1 MSGLSPSRSTW
12 QVEEVRPDLAVADVE
27 NILSSYNRQW
37 HVANNKRSQS
47 QVSIGSREFADV
59 LLTEMHMAEIRGV
72 RDESTLDVGDGAYVG
87 VTHTFAGEVIVD
99 SERQR
104 LDESNV
110 QIWSSRKPISFVAE
124 NRVGFVNVLLPEK
137 CLHDRVPGFSGG
149 YAVIG
154 TDCPA
159 GQLMASHMMAV
170 SNAAKSHGDLD
181 ARCIAGAMADV
192 IANLIRCS
200 NLRVQPDRRLVQ
212 FAEIKVFIADNLKHP
227 ELSPKLIAQEF
238 GFSLRSLHHLFS
250 EQGESVMR
258 YVKDQRLEGAARDLL
273 DPVLSNLSVTEI
285 GFKWAFSDSAH
296 FSNAFKAKFGR
307 SPSSYRKE
315 SLTLPTT

>member
-1 MSGLSPSRSTW
+1 MSPSRSKW
-12 QVEEVRPDLAVADVE
+12 QVEEVRPDLPVADVE

-37 HVANNKRSQS
+37 HVANNNQAQS
-47 QVSIGSREFADV
+47 HVSIGSREFADV

-72 RDESTLDVGDGAYVG
+72 RDESTLDVGDAAYVG
-87 VTHTFAGEVIVD
+87 VTHAFDGDVDVD

-110 QIWSSRKPISFVAE
+110 QIWSSRSPISFIAT
-124 NRVGFVNVLLPEK
+124 RPVGFLNVLLPET

-159 GQLMASHMMAV
+159 GQLMASHLKAV
-170 SNAAKSHGDLD
+170 SSAAKSHGDLD
-181 ARCIAGAMADV
+181 DRCVAGAMADV

-200 NLRVQPDRRLVQ
+200 NLCVQPDLRYARL
-212 FAEIKVFIADNLKHP
+212 AEIKRFIADNLKRA
-227 ELSPKLIAQEF
+227 ELSPRVIAQEF
-238 GFSLRSLHHLFS
+238 GFSVRSLHKLFS
-250 EQGESVMR
+250 EHGGSVMR
-258 YVKDQRLEGAARDLL
+258 YVKEQRLEGSAKDLR
-273 DPVLSNLSVTEI
+273 DPVLCSLSVTEI
-285 GFKWAFSDSAH
+285 AFKWAFSDSAH
-296 FSNAFKAKFGR
+296 FSNAFKAKYGR

-315 SLTLPTT
+315 RLNLPTR